1 MTVKNLKY
9 NTYLLV
15 KIVGIFFYRQH
26 TVNGNRFPE
35 CLYIYSLYSHIWL
48 PIYVISN
55 DKERTQEK
63 NKIFKNCHYVSIL
76 ALSKKSHHEIM
87 NFAI

>member
-1 MTVKNLKY
+1 M
-9 NTYLLV
+9 
-15 KIVGIFFYRQH
+15 
-26 TVNGNRFPE
+26 
-35 CLYIYSLYSHIWL
+35 WL

-55 DKERTQEK
+55 DKERTQET